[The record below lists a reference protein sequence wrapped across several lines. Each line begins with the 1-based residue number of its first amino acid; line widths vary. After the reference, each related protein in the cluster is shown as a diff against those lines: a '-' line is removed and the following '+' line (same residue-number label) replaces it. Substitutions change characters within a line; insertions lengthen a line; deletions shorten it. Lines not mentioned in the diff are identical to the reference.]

1 MKNLITRGICLAL
14 TLVLAFSLT
23 ACGGDKP
30 APTTVPTTEATTAP
44 TTVPET
50 TVGENVVAMNFFS
63 VNYSENFDSVK
74 SITVIDN
81 GDGTAMVDYQGE
93 IRKSGNVDSSIFED
107 LAAEFAKSGLVELN
121 GAEEWAE
128 GEASASMYVTY
139 ADETMVSANYSG
151 TIPQAFIDAYGVMDT
166 AVQALLADMPEY
178 VPEAQVM
185 GNVDETV
192 LAEIKG
198 IIGSTSMPL
207 DSLVINEAVMDD
219 TFAFTTGLSTSEG
232 IVNGASCSSMMM
244 TSAYS
249 LVVVTVE
256 DAANVAAVRADFE
269 SNMDWLKWVCVQPSN
284 ALIAQKDNMVICLMA
299 MDQTYTETEA
309 AINAA
314 GWTEVVTFT
323 NPNL

>member
-1 MKNLITRGICLAL
+1 
-14 TLVLAFSLT
+14 
-23 ACGGDKP
+23 
-30 APTTVPTTEATTAP
+30 
-44 TTVPET
+44 
-50 TVGENVVAMNFFS
+50 
-63 VNYSENFDSVK
+63 
-74 SITVIDN
+74 
-81 GDGTAMVDYQGE
+81 
-93 IRKSGNVDSSIFED
+93 
-107 LAAEFAKSGLVELN
+107 
-121 GAEEWAE
+121 
-128 GEASASMYVTY
+128 
-139 ADETMVSANYSG
+139 
-151 TIPQAFIDAYGVMDT
+151 
-166 AVQALLADMPEY
+166 
-178 VPEAQVM
+178 
-185 GNVDETV
+185 
-192 LAEIKG
+192 
-198 IIGSTSMPL
+198 MPL
-207 DSLVINEAVMDD
+207 DRLVINEAVMDD